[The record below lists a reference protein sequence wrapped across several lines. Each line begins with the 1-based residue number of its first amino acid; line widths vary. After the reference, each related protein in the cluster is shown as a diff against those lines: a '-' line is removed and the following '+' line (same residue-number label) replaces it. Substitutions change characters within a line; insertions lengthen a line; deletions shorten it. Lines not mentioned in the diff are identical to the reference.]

1 MVYSMYLARL
11 SRLALLP
18 VLLASLG
25 GAASARTRQ
34 ADSTTLQVYFE
45 GTAGAFAGQ
54 PPADRQ
60 IVADFVRDT
69 GQQAKAVPGQDPVKI
84 LASIESGSAP
94 DLVMLGYVRP
104 DWLQQGAVQPLDDY
118 IKSSHL
124 DLGKFTDAA
133 WNQGYL
139 NGHYYAMTSEQ
150 DTLALLYNKDLF
162 RKAGLD
168 PNKPPQTLS
177 QLVQY
182 AKKLT
187 LYNSDGS
194 IKQLGLLP
202 NSSANGGGADYFQL
216 WGNIFGGKW
225 YDDAHKKIT
234 ATDPRN
240 IQGLTWLAN
249 FWKQYGPSK
258 LDRLESGFGTYLGPN
273 DPFAQGKIAMLIDGD
288 WWPTDIP
295 KGSKLNAGNLGGA
308 YIPYPDGH
316 PELAHTSGVFGDVM
330 LIPKGSK
337 HPDLAWKFINWY
349 MNSEREQLNLPA
361 TLTGYPLLKSALL
374 KSLTGSFGSDPN
386 VKYFEHVLLTVHG
399 QPNPI
404 VMPITAKYLKN
415 LDFEANR
422 VLHGQ
427 ESPADAL
434 ARVQQITQPALNQ
447 ALQQ

>member
-1 MVYSMYLARL
+1 MHLARL
-11 SRLALLP
+11 SRFALLP

-45 GTAGAFAGQ
+45 GTAAVFAGQ

-60 IVADFVRDT
+60 IVADFSRDT

-94 DLVMLGYVRP
+94 DLVMLGYVRS
-104 DWLQQGAVQPLDDY
+104 DWLQQGAVQPLDAY
-118 IKSSHL
+118 IKSSHF
-124 DLGKFTDAA
+124 DLGKFTDTA

-150 DTLALLYNKDLF
+150 DTLVLLYNKDLF

-177 QLVQY
+177 QLEQY

-216 WGNIFGGKW
+216 WGNLFGGRW

-240 IQGLTWLAN
+240 AQGLTWLAN

-273 DPFAQGKIAMLIDGD
+273 DPFAQGKIAMLIDGGLVAHRHPQGLQAQR
-288 WWPTDIP
+288 WQP
-295 KGSKLNAGNLGGA
+295 GRRL
-308 YIPYPDGH
+308 YPLSGR
-316 PELAHTSGVFGDVM
+316 PSGVGPHLGRVRRRDADPQRLQAPRSSLEV
-330 LIPKGSK
+330 
-337 HPDLAWKFINWY
+337 H
-349 MNSEREQLNLPA
+349 QL
-361 TLTGYPLLKSALL
+361 
-374 KSLTGSFGSDPN
+374 
-386 VKYFEHVLLTVHG
+386 VH
-399 QPNPI
+399 
-404 VMPITAKYLKN
+404 
-415 LDFEANR
+415 E
-422 VLHGQ
+422 
-427 ESPADAL
+427 
-434 ARVQQITQPALNQ
+434 
-447 ALQQ
+447 